1 MKFHRQKDQKIAKS
15 WSKKKTGMFAAIVVL
30 FLIVVAVAM
39 YLLIQ
44 PGSTKRTSA
53 CSNVNGIAAKD
64 IATLLL
70 NNDVNKLAPIKDEIS
85 ANKKASND
93 ADCQYILLGYSISVS
108 DPEEAQKKLETIKKL
123 NEDYNPNRLFG
134 ESSAS
139 IAAYGQDVD
148 FLNEQ
153 TAATKNNFFIG
164 DTQDTEEVK

>member
-108 DPEEAQKKLETIKKL
+108 DPEEAQKKLDAIQQIDKDYSPTIISGETSLSISSYEENIKSL
-123 NEDYNPNRLFG
+123 RNTISLPENTSVP
-134 ESSAS
+134 ESAS
-139 IAAYGQDVD
+139 ERIM
-148 FLNEQ
+148 
-153 TAATKNNFFIG
+153 K
-164 DTQDTEEVK
+164 

>member
-93 ADCQYILLGYSISVS
+93 ADCQYILLGYNISVS
-108 DPEEAQKKLETIKKL
+108 DPEEAQKKLDVIQQIDK
-123 NEDYNPNRLFG
+123 DYNPKLIFG
-134 ESSAS
+134 EQS
-139 IAAYGQDVD
+139 ISLERYREDLVFMNDQIKN
-148 FLNEQ
+148 LNES
-153 TAATKNNFFIG
+153 TVYGPNEVRDTK
-164 DTQDTEEVK
+164 